1 MDRWLAWANLLI
13 FFLNS
18 LTWATQ
24 NWTGVHS
31 PNSDLISDKNH
42 SRDPKLLRNFHSSYL
57 PVKNSLDIMKKNSA
71 LPKLAMTRFWI
82 LKFFFLEMGE
92 SEKLGLNSFLFL
104 VTLLLWP
111 LLFSGSTL
119 FFSERQKDSLIAL
132 GKVKASLWRLG
143 LLKKYELLTLTP
155 WKSWGLSWG

>member
-1 MDRWLAWANLLI
+1 
-13 FFLNS
+13 
-18 LTWATQ
+18 
-24 NWTGVHS
+24 
-31 PNSDLISDKNH
+31 
-42 SRDPKLLRNFHSSYL
+42 
-57 PVKNSLDIMKKNSA
+57 
-71 LPKLAMTRFWI
+71 
-82 LKFFFLEMGE
+82 MGE

-143 LLKKYELLTLTP
+143 LLKNTSSSPSHPGNPGVYHGANLTLTP
-155 WKSWGLSWG
+155 YHDNSGSQIFGTSH